1 MHAATLGRGGVRC
14 LGWENLDRGLAQLAH
29 AIAASL
35 QSLGVPFSVVAH
47 SHHQPPAFVA
57 TPAQPSLEQ
66 PSEQPTDQPSDQPSE
81 QPSDDGLNDAWMPM
95 SSPALRVCIYIESA
109 EAENAG
115 KHHVRL
121 RRQQGSH
128 WRLQAFYSAF
138 RHEMSQEL
146 GLSDEKQLSLY
157 SPMTPKRT
165 FDAANIGPLSAWSR
179 GALEQPQHVATG
191 QQLASDKMRRV
202 AKVPMLLLA
211 QAPRAGSCG
220 L

>member
-1 MHAATLGRGGVRC
+1 MHPALGRGGAVRC
-14 LGWENLDRGLAQLAH
+14 LGWENLDRSLAQLGH

-47 SHHQPPAFVA
+47 SHHQPSAFVA

-66 PSEQPTDQPSDQPSE
+66 PSEQPSE
-81 QPSDDGLNDAWMPM
+81 QPTEQLSDAKLINV
-95 SSPALRVCIYIESA
+95 SSSALRVCIYIESA